1 MQGWHTPY
9 LGLRELPREFGQFE
23 LQAFFTFSRAELELI
38 ERRRG
43 DHHKLGLALH
53 IGFVRMSGGG
63 R

>member
-9 LGLRELPREFGQFE
+9 LGLRELPREITEFE

-43 DHHKLGLALH
+43 DTTSWAW
-53 IGFVRMSGGG
+53 RCTSASCA
-63 R
+63 

>member
-23 LQAFFTFSRAELELI
+23 LQAFFTFGRAELELI
-38 ERRRG
+38 ERRQRRSAS
-43 DHHKLGLALH
+43 LALALH